1 MNAAKIDDIRPRGS
15 VEVQCGIA
23 GCEWWFW
30 LDPLDRRLPDG
41 PFLCH
46 EHDPASNVPM
56 PKEER

>member
-1 MNAAKIDDIRPRGS
+1 MIAAKIDDIRPRGS

-23 GCEWWFW
+23 
-30 LDPLDRRLPDG
+30 DKRLPSG
-41 PFLCH
+41 PFRCH